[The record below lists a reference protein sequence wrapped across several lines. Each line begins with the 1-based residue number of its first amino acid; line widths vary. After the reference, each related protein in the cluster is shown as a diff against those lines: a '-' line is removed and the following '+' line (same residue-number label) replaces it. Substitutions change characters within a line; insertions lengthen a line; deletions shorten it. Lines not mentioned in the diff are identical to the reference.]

1 MILLV
6 QIICLC
12 YTLYVLQEYATS
24 GAYSRQHRLLPLLVG
39 LIGVYNFYQ
48 VVLTLTGQTELF
60 GRLKDM
66 LLIQVL
72 YLILI
77 YIMDFLKIHIPY
89 GVQWIMFCVLLAL
102 NVIVFMRYRQPEI
115 YHIYFRIYLIGCT
128 AAIVAMGTYAYLRR
142 SLTMH
147 EHQIANLL
155 YIVLLVNAAA
165 MCAEKFF
172 TIPGNLLMLAA
183 TTGVCGAVH
192 YLIQTDQLMD
202 TGELLRERLYD
213 DSDTAVVLLDTNFYC
228 VDANRSGR
236 SLFAGPMQLYERDSH
251 RHRGYMQ
258 EAEELAKSIQEGKKS
273 REIEKNGQYYQC
285 QCTPVYYSGR
295 LRGYILGAW
304 DITSPKKETQ
314 LMQALKG
321 KAEMQTARKSDFLA
335 QMSHDLKSPLTTI
348 QGLASLTCS
357 MTEDAT
363 VQRYQQRLS
372 DAAERMGRMIS
383 EILYA
388 DQREE
393 IDMAT
398 FVKRVL
404 SHFSSNEH
412 AEWIQTENEC
422 PNCVIDVNPIR
433 MIRAV
438 INVLDN
444 ACNAIEDREHAKVVF
459 RCEEDENHVLLS
471 VFDNGRGISE
481 TELEKIWQVGYSGR
495 VSTGLGLAF
504 VKQVVEGHGGTI
516 QIESQEN
523 VYTKVT
529 ICLARLEGKTNG

>member
-1 MILLV
+1 MLTMLSKEK
-6 QIICLC
+6 QQ
-12 YTLYVLQEYATS
+12 LQ
-24 GAYSRQHRLLPLLVG
+24 
-39 LIGVYNFYQ
+39 N
-48 VVLTLTGQTELF
+48 VLTAKNNME
-60 GRLKDM
+60 KM
-66 LLIQVL
+66 LIE
-72 YLILI
+72 
-77 YIMDFLKIHIPY
+77 
-89 GVQWIMFCVLLAL
+89 A
-102 NVIVFMRYRQPEI
+102 
-115 YHIYFRIYLIGCT
+115 
-128 AAIVAMGTYAYLRR
+128 
-142 SLTMH
+142 
-147 EHQIANLL
+147 
-155 YIVLLVNAAA
+155 
-165 MCAEKFF
+165 
-172 TIPGNLLMLAA
+172 
-183 TTGVCGAVH
+183 
-192 YLIQTDQLMD
+192 QL
-202 TGELLRERLYD
+202 
-213 DSDTAVVLLDTNFYC
+213 
-228 VDANRSGR
+228 
-236 SLFAGPMQLYERDSH
+236 
-251 RHRGYMQ
+251 
-258 EAEELAKSIQEGKKS
+258 
-273 REIEKNGQYYQC
+273 
-285 QCTPVYYSGR
+285 
-295 LRGYILGAW
+295 
-304 DITSPKKETQ
+304 
-314 LMQALKG
+314 QA
-321 KAEMQTARKSDFLA
+321 AEMRCDREMQSLV
-335 QMSHDLKSPLTTI
+335 HDLKSPLTTI

-481 TELEKIWQVGYSGR
+481 TELEKIWQVGCSGR

-516 QIESQEN
+516 RIESQEN

>member
-1 MILLV
+1 MTEYICGKFRIDRLPNRIILEGILRLWGRNTSLPYLREMKRETVGVKMAGKLRSVYKALNREYQFRIHTISVHFKMRVGTAAVLLILLG
-6 QIICLC
+6 I
-12 YTLYVLQEYATS
+12 T
-24 GAYSRQHRLLPLLVG
+24 LPLFITERSLGILEKMIEALMEDSASLLLSASMRLVFLNIVRSTPFYIG
-39 LIGVYNFYQ
+39 ILLLSQAVYFEPPNYILSSLKYLLSFVILIGLYRLVWMIYGIRYVVKLPAILVLILAARIRLFPVRLSNRIVVISLLLLSVQGMDIMPGMEHFGFGLGEIAMDIKQ
-48 VVLTLTGQTELF
+48 ASKILRCDGVLTTFSILLF
-60 GRLKDM
+60 VIFTVSA
-66 LLIQVL
+66 LL
-72 YLILI
+72 
-77 YIMDFLKIHIPY
+77 
-89 GVQWIMFCVLLAL
+89 
-102 NVIVFMRYRQPEI
+102 
-115 YHIYFRIYLIGCT
+115 
-128 AAIVAMGTYAYLRR
+128 
-142 SLTMH
+142 LTMLSN
-147 EHQIANLL
+147 EKQQLQN
-155 YIVLLVNAAA
+155 VLTAKNN
-165 MCAEKFF
+165 MEK
-172 TIPGNLLMLAA
+172 MLIEA
-183 TTGVCGAVH
+183 
-192 YLIQTDQLMD
+192 QL
-202 TGELLRERLYD
+202 
-213 DSDTAVVLLDTNFYC
+213 
-228 VDANRSGR
+228 
-236 SLFAGPMQLYERDSH
+236 
-251 RHRGYMQ
+251 
-258 EAEELAKSIQEGKKS
+258 
-273 REIEKNGQYYQC
+273 
-285 QCTPVYYSGR
+285 
-295 LRGYILGAW
+295 
-304 DITSPKKETQ
+304 
-314 LMQALKG
+314 QA
-321 KAEMQTARKSDFLA
+321 AEMRCDREMQSLV
-335 QMSHDLKSPLTTI
+335 HDLKSPLTTI

-516 QIESQEN
+516 RIESREN